1 MSVAKKHPFCKVLFV
16 KILKIIL
23 SYIYMILPYLAGLW
37 VGMCLGKA
45 NERAYSSYYYYHTEK
60 IIKLE
65 NKLKE
70 YERLFGKIN

>member
-1 MSVAKKHPFCKVLFV
+1 MVFPYFV
-16 KILKIIL
+16 GLYLGI
-23 SYIYMILPYLAGLW
+23 MI
-37 VGMCLGKA
+37 GKA
-45 NERAYSSYYYYHTEK
+45 NGIGHTEK